1 MDLGLKG
8 RCALV
13 TGGSMGIGKAAALE
27 LAAEGCKVAIAA
39 RGREAL
45 DAAAAEIIRRTGAEV
60 VVIQADCTR
69 AEDVCRMIGEA
80 LERMGRID
88 ILVNSIGA
96 AKSGHFL
103 ELTEDEWR
111 ESLELKLFGIVRCCR
126 EAVPH
131 MQKQRW
137 GRIVNLIGHRGRQ
150 PETQA
155 MPAGVANA
163 GLINFTKALAD
174 EFVRD
179 GILVNG
185 VSPCPMETRRLDYMV
200 KAKAAMMGITEEA
213 AREAFLRDIPI
224 GRFARPEEI
233 APLVAFLASARNS
246 YISGITI
253 AIDGGATRGA

>member
-27 LAAEGCKVAIAA
+27 LAAEGCRVALAA
-39 RGREAL
+39 RGEDALAEA
-45 DAAAAEIIRRTGAEV
+45 AVEIRSRAHAEV
-60 VVIQADCTR
+60 ITVRADCTR
-69 AEDVCRMIGEA
+69 IEDIGRMVEEVVA
-80 LERMGRID
+80 RFGRID

-103 ELTEDEWR
+103 QLPEDDWR
-111 ESLELKLFGIVRCCR
+111 ESLELKLYGVIRCCR
-126 EAVPH
+126 AVVPH
-131 MQKQRW
+131 MQRQRW

-150 PETQA
+150 PEPRA

-174 EFVRD
+174 EFVQD
-179 GILVNG
+179 GILANG

-200 KAKAAMMGITEEA
+200 KAKAALEGITEDQ
-213 AREAFLRDIPI
+213 ARQDYLRDIPI

-233 APLVAFLASARNS
+233 AALVAFLASERNS
-246 YISGITI
+246 YISGTTI
-253 AIDGGATRGA
+253 SIDGGATRGA

>member
-1 MDLGLKG
+1 MDLGLNG

-27 LAAEGCKVAIAA
+27 LAAEGCHVAIAA

-45 DAAAAEIIRRTGAEV
+45 VAAAAEIGHETLAL
-60 VVIQADCTR
+60 QADCTR
-69 AEDVCRMIGEA
+69 PEEIQRMVAEVHGRF
-80 LERMGRID
+80 GRID

-96 AKSGHFL
+96 AKSGQFL
-103 ELTEDEWR
+103 KLSDEDWR

-126 EAVPH
+126 EVVPH
-131 MQKQRW
+131 MRSQRW

-174 EFVRD
+174 EVVRD

-213 AREAFLRDIPI
+213 AREEFLRDIPI

-233 APLVAFLASARNS
+233 APLIAFLASERNS
-246 YISGITI
+246 YISGTTI

>member
-1 MDLGLKG
+1 MELGLTGK
-8 RCALV
+8 CALV
-13 TGGSMGIGKAAALE
+13 TGGSMGIGRAAAYE
-27 LAAEGCKVAIAA
+27 LAAEGCRVAIAA

-45 DAAAAEIIRRTGAEV
+45 AQAAEEIGRASRGEVLAVQVDCTKPAEIRRMVDEV
-60 VVIQADCTR
+60 LAR
-69 AEDVCRMIGEA
+69 F
-80 LERMGRID
+80 GRID
-88 ILVNSIGA
+88 VLVNSIGA

-103 ELTEDEWR
+103 RLTEEEWR
-111 ESLELKLFGIVRCCR
+111 ESLELKLFGIVHCCR
-126 EAVPH
+126 EVIPH
-131 MQKQRW
+131 MQRQRW

-185 VSPCPMETRRLDYMV
+185 VSPCPMQTRRLDYMV
-200 KAKAAMMGITEEA
+200 KAKSAMMGISEDEA
-213 AREAFLRDIPI
+213 RKEFLRDIPI
-224 GRFARPEEI
+224 GRFAEPREI
-233 APLVAFLASARNS
+233 ASLIVFLASERNS
-246 YISGITI
+246 YISGTTI

>member
-27 LAAEGCKVAIAA
+27 LAAEGCRVAIAA

-45 DAAAAEIIRRTGAEV
+45 DAAAAEIIRSTGAEV
-60 VVIQADCTR
+60 AVIQADCTR
-69 AEDVCRMIGEA
+69 AQDVCRMIGEV

-126 EAVPH
+126 KVVPH
-131 MQKQRW
+131 MRSQRW
-137 GRIVNLIGHRGRQ
+137 GRIANLIGHRGRQ

-174 EFVRD
+174 EVVRD

-185 VSPCPMETRRLDYMV
+185 VSPCPMETRRLDYIV

-213 AREAFLRDIPI
+213 AREEFLRDIPI
-224 GRFARPEEI
+224 GRFANPEEI
-233 APLVAFLASARNS
+233 APLIAFLASARNT
-246 YISGITI
+246 YISGATI
-253 AIDGGATRGA
+253 AIDGGATRGT

>member
-1 MDLGLKG
+1 M
-8 RCALV
+8 V
-13 TGGSMGIGKAAALE
+13 
-27 LAAEGCKVAIAA
+27 
-39 RGREAL
+39 
-45 DAAAAEIIRRTGAEV
+45 AEV
-60 VVIQADCTR
+60 HGR
-69 AEDVCRMIGEA
+69 F
-80 LERMGRID
+80 GRID

-96 AKSGHFL
+96 AKSGQFL
-103 ELTEDEWR
+103 KLSDEDWR

-126 EAVPH
+126 EVVPH
-131 MQKQRW
+131 MRSQRW

-174 EFVRD
+174 EVVRD

-213 AREAFLRDIPI
+213 AREEFLRDIPI

-233 APLVAFLASARNS
+233 APLIAFLASERNS
-246 YISGITI
+246 YISGTTI

>member
-8 RCALV
+8 RCALI

-27 LAAEGCKVAIAA
+27 LSAEGCRVALVA
-39 RGREAL
+39 RGEQAL
-45 DAAAAEIIRRTGAEV
+45 AQAAEEIRRHTQGEV
-60 VVIQADCTR
+60 ITLRADCTR
-69 AEDVCRMIGEA
+69 PEDIARMVEEVA
-80 LERMGRID
+80 ARFGRID

-103 ELTEDEWR
+103 RLSEEEWR
-111 ESLELKLFGIVRCCR
+111 ESLELKLYGVIRCCR
-126 EAVPH
+126 AVVPH
-131 MQKQRW
+131 MQRQRW

-150 PETQA
+150 PESRA

-179 GILVNG
+179 GILANG

-200 KAKAAMMGITEEA
+200 KAKAA
-213 AREAFLRDIPI
+213 L
-224 GRFARPEEI
+224 
-233 APLVAFLASARNS
+233 
-246 YISGITI
+246 
-253 AIDGGATRGA
+253 

>member
-13 TGGSMGIGKAAALE
+13 TGGSMGIGKAAALA
-27 LAAEGCKVAIAA
+27 LAAEGCRLALGA
-39 RGREAL
+39 RGKEAL
-45 DAAAAEIIRRTGAEV
+45 AQAAEEIGRLAHDEV
-60 VVIQADCTR
+60 LTVQADCTKPADIR
-69 AEDVCRMIGEA
+69 RMVGEV
-80 LERMGRID
+80 LERFGRID
-88 ILVNSIGA
+88 VLVNSIGS

-103 ELTEDEWR
+103 RLTEEEWR
-111 ESLELKLFGIVRCCR
+111 DSLELKLFGVVHCCR
-126 EAVPH
+126 EVVPH
-131 MQKQRW
+131 MQRQRW

-150 PETQA
+150 PESQA

-200 KAKAAMMGITEEA
+200 KAKAQMMGISEEA
-213 AREAFLRDIPI
+213 AREEYLRDIPI
-224 GRFARPEEI
+224 GRFARPHEI
-233 APLVAFLASARNS
+233 APLIAFLVSERNT
-246 YISGITI
+246 YISGTTI
-253 AIDGGATRGA
+253 SIDGGATRAA

>member
-60 VVIQADCTR
+60 AVIQADCTR

>member
-27 LAAEGCKVAIAA
+27 LAAEGCQVAIAA

-60 VVIQADCTR
+60 TVIKADCTR
-69 AEDVCRMIGEA
+69 AENVRRMIGEA

-200 KAKAAMMGITEEA
+200 KAKAAMSGISEEA
-213 AREAFLRDIPI
+213 AREEFLLDIPI
-224 GRFARPEEI
+224 GRFAKPEEI
-233 APLVAFLASARNS
+233 APLIAFLASARNS
-246 YISGITI
+246 YISGTTI
-253 AIDGGATRGA
+253 AIDGGATRGT

>member
-8 RCALV
+8 KCALV
-13 TGGSMGIGKAAALE
+13 TGGSLGIGRAAALA
-27 LAAEGCKVAIAA
+27 LAAEGCRVAVAA
-39 RGREAL
+39 RGRDALAEAAQAIGGGTL
-45 DAAAAEIIRRTGAEV
+45 GV
-60 VVIQADCTR
+60 QADCTR
-69 AEDVCRMIGEA
+69 PADVRRMVAEVV
-80 LERMGRID
+80 ERFGGLD

-96 AKSGHFL
+96 AKSGAFL
-103 ELTEDEWR
+103 RQPEEEWR
-111 ESLELKLFGIVRCCR
+111 ESLELKLFGVVRCCR

-131 MQKQRW
+131 MQRRKW

-155 MPAGVANA
+155 MAAGVANA

-185 VSPCPMETRRLDYMV
+185 VSPCPMQTRRLDYMV
-200 KAKAAMMGITEEA
+200 KAKAAMTGISEDEA
-213 AREAFLRDIPI
+213 RREFLRDIPI
-224 GRFARPEEI
+224 GRFAEPHEI
-233 APLVAFLASARNS
+233 ASLIVFLASERNS
-246 YISGITI
+246 YISGTTI